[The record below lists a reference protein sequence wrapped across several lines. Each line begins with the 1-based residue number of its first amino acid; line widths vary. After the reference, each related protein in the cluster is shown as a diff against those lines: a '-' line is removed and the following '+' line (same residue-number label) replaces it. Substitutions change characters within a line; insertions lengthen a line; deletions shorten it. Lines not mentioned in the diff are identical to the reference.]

1 MTGQE
6 LLDILDDLTEDELKC
21 NVFIRTET
29 SCSATHYEPEEVSIS
44 RKVSGN
50 EKNKGVIE
58 ILAAHTVNCKP
69 IFVKDD
75 SENWPQSRTV
85 HPVGTKS

>member
-58 ILAAHTVNCKP
+58 ILATYTITCKP
-69 IFVKDD
+69 ISCHKDD
-75 SENWPQSRTV
+75 SEN
-85 HPVGTKS
+85 